1 MSRNALRRWRR
12 PRGASGASWRVRP
25 ATWLVGAPLLLLG
38 LSATATVTAA
48 ASTTATA
55 TAAAANGVV
64 APPPVTLQA
73 ALDPEQLGEST
84 TVSIGFRIASP
95 PGQPPSPLTEFDVR
109 LPAGM
114 GLAATTLGL
123 ETCSTEALLRG
134 GADGCSVESRM
145 GFGSASVE
153 ASLGSQLVNES
164 ARVSILM
171 GEPIAGHTTMLY
183 YFEGKAP
190 VIAPL
195 VFPSEVLSVANSP
208 TSEFD
213 TAIPP
218 IPALPGSPDV
228 SILSL
233 RASIGPNHLTY
244 YKHVH
249 GRLVGYKPIGMSVPP
264 TCPRGGFVF
273 SGEFGFQDG
282 SHTTAATKVAC
293 PSAVAHSRARRV
305 HRPFS
310 VPRRAAGNH
319 QASTLDHQTS
329 AHTPGDARR

>member
-1 MSRNALRRWRR
+1 MSRNALR
-12 PRGASGASWRVRP
+12 P
-25 ATWLVGAPLLLLG
+25 AVWLVGALLLTLG
-38 LSATATVTAA
+38 LP
-48 ASTTATA
+48 
-55 TAAAANGVV
+55 AAAAAV
-64 APPPVTLQA
+64 APPPVTLRA

-84 TVSIGFRIASP
+84 TVSVGFQIASP
-95 PGQPPSPLTEFDVR
+95 PGQLPSPLTEFDVR

-134 GADGCSVESRM
+134 GAAGCSVESRM

-171 GEPIAGHTTMLY
+171 GQPIAGHTTMLY

-218 IPALPGSPDV
+218 IPGLPGSPDV

-244 YKHVH
+244 YRRVH
-249 GRLVGYKPIGMSVPP
+249 GRLVGYRPIGMSVPS

-282 SHTTAATKVAC
+282 AHTTAKTTVAC
-293 PSAVAHSRARRV
+293 PR
-305 HRPFS
+305 
-310 VPRRAAGNH
+310 
-319 QASTLDHQTS
+319 L
-329 AHTPGDARR
+329 AHTPRGARP

>member
-1 MSRNALRRWRR
+1 MSRKSL
-12 PRGASGASWRVRP
+12 RP
-25 ATWLVGAPLLLLG
+25 AAWLAGALLLTLG
-38 LSATATVTAA
+38 LP
-48 ASTTATA
+48 
-55 TAAAANGVV
+55 AAAAAV
-64 APPPVTLQA
+64 APPPVTLRA

-84 TVSIGFRIASP
+84 TVSVGFQIASP
-95 PGQPPSPLTEFDVR
+95 PGQLPSPLTEFDVR

-134 GADGCSVESRM
+134 GVTGCSVESRM

-171 GEPIAGHTTMLY
+171 GQPIAGHTTMLY

-249 GRLVGYKPIGMSVPP
+249 GHLVGYRPIGMSVPP

-282 SHTTAATKVAC
+282 AHTTATTTVAC
-293 PSAVAHSRARRV
+293 PRSAHSRGGARR
-305 HRPFS
+305 
-310 VPRRAAGNH
+310 
-319 QASTLDHQTS
+319 
-329 AHTPGDARR
+329 